1 MSEFVTLVI
10 YKLLLS
16 GIDRDPDTVTRPEPW
31 LDFLSNPALGKNLI
45 LLVFYRDSNQ
55 DVR

>member
-31 LDFLSNPALGKNLI
+31 LDFLSNPALGQNPI